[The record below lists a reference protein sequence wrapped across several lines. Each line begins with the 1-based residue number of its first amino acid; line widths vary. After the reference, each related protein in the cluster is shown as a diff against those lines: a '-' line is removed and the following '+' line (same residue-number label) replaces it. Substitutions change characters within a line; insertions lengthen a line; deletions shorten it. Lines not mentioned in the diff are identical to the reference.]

1 MIARYT
7 VVLKTLLDDANVKPL
22 IDKALSTYPMYVPAN
37 QKNYSIIPT
46 REQLNTK
53 LLNHYKYREIG
64 FETVGRFLDELET
77 TMNEIMP
84 YYYQL
89 FKSEDIMNG
98 ISDPFGNVDITET
111 FEEEREGTSK
121 GTSKGNVEDKT
132 ETTANTESNTNT
144 TANSNTTTEMTN
156 NTKNVNSKT
165 PQSNLEIINK
175 DIDSV
180 DYADN
185 VTWNKD
191 DSNSTGETK
200 DTSNAKTDTSSTSTS
215 TGESSSSGE
224 SSNETNEKVSHT
236 FKKVGNQG
244 VNTYAHDMKE
254 LREIFLNIEQQIIN
268 DPRIKELFML
278 VY

>member
-37 QKNYSIIPT
+37 PQNYSIIPT

-64 FETVGRFLDELET
+64 FETVGRFLDELEMA
-77 TMNEIMP
+77 MNEIMP

-89 FKSEDIMNG
+89 FKSEDIMNA
-98 ISDPFGNVDITET
+98 IEDPFGNVDIIET
-111 FEEEREGTSK
+111 FEEEREGSSSGSSS
-121 GTSKGNVEDKT
+121 GTSSG
-132 ETTANTESNTNT
+132 ETSSNSKM
-144 TANSNTTTEMTN
+144 NSNAQTTN
-156 NTKNVNSKT
+156 NTKNVHSKT
-165 PQSNLEIINK
+165 PQSQLEVPAEE
-175 DIDSV
+175 IDTLT
-180 DYADN
+180 YADEVN
-185 VTWNKD
+185 WNRD
-191 DSNSTGETK
+191 GNQSTGETI
-200 DTSNAKTDTSSTSTS
+200 DESRATS
-215 TGESSSSGE
+215 ESSNSGE
-224 SSNETNEKVSHT
+224 SSAETSEKVSHT
-236 FKKVGNQG
+236 FKKTGNQG

-254 LREIFLNIEQQIIN
+254 LREIFLNIEQKIIN